1 MSIPRAGVN
10 KRLGPEMERKTHT
23 GPDMADQIA
32 GDTAPDTLNQT
43 PLAAPRGAGY
53 GWSAAPAPHSCG
65 YLVPKVLQLL
75 QGLGVKRVLDIGAGN
90 GALCAALSHAGHDVV
105 GLEPDLDGVALAR
118 EAAPQVLFEPV
129 GVEADPELLRQRH
142 GYFEAVVSTEVIE
155 HLHAPHRL
163 PALAAGMLQPG
174 GWLVV
179 TTPYHGYLK
188 NLALSLVNHWDQHH
202 TALWFGGH
210 VKFWSRRTLTQLL
223 RDNGFE
229 VIAFHGVGRLP
240 WLWKSM
246 VLVARR
252 CEGDV
257 GAGRVRGA

>member
-1 MSIPRAGVN
+1 MGIQ
-10 KRLGPEMERKTHT
+10 THS
-23 GPDMADQIA
+23 GPDMAAQSA
-32 GDTAPDTLNQT
+32 GDSAADSHNDM
-43 PLAAPRGAGY
+43 PLAALHGAGY
-53 GWSAAPAPHSCG
+53 GWSTAPAPHSCG

-75 QGLGVKRVLDIGAGN
+75 QSLGVKRVLDIGAGN

-105 GLEPDLDGVALAR
+105 GLEPDLDGLALAR
-118 EAAPQVLFEPV
+118 AAAPQVLFEAL

-142 GYFEAVVSTEVIE
+142 GYFQAVVSTEVIE

-163 PALAAGMLQPG
+163 PALAAGMLPPG

-188 NLALSLVNHWDQHH
+188 NLALALVNHWDQHH

-210 VKFWSRRTLTQLL
+210 VKFWSRRTLTLLL

-229 VIAFHGVGRLP
+229 VTAFHGVGRLP

>member
-1 MSIPRAGVN
+1 MATQ
-10 KRLGPEMERKTHT
+10 THS
-23 GPDMADQIA
+23 GPDMAAQSA
-32 GDTAPDTLNQT
+32 GDSAADSHNDM
-43 PLAAPRGAGY
+43 PLAALHGAGY
-53 GWSAAPAPHSCG
+53 GWSTAPAPHSCG

-75 QGLGVKRVLDIGAGN
+75 QSLGVKRVLDIGAGN

-105 GLEPDLDGVALAR
+105 GLEPDLDGLALAR
-118 EAAPQVLFEPV
+118 AAAPQVLFEAL

-163 PALAAGMLQPG
+163 PALAAGMLPPG

-188 NLALSLVNHWDQHH
+188 NLALALVNHWDQHH

-210 VKFWSRRTLTQLL
+210 VKFWSRRTLTLLL

-229 VIAFHGVGRLP
+229 VTAFHGVGRLP

>member
-1 MSIPRAGVN
+1 MG
-10 KRLGPEMERKTHT
+10 THSN
-23 GPDMADQIA
+23 AEI
-32 GDTAPDTLNQT
+32 
-43 PLAAPRGAGY
+43 GAGHDDRSDTTPGISSQVPLVAPQRAAY
-53 GWSAAPAPHSCG
+53 GWLVAGAPHSCG

-75 QGLGVKRVLDIGAGN
+75 QRLGVKRVLDIGAGN
-90 GALCAALSHAGHDVV
+90 GALCAAMVRAGHEVV
-105 GLEPDLDGVALAR
+105 GLEPDANGVALAR
-118 EAAPQVLFEPV
+118 AAAPRAVFDQL

-163 PALAAGMLQPG
+163 VALAAALLLPG
-174 GWLVV
+174 GWLVLS
-179 TTPYHGYLK
+179 TPYHGYLK
-188 NLALSLVNHWDQHH
+188 NLALSLFNHWDHHH

-210 VKFWSRRTLTQLL
+210 VKFWSRHTLTQLL

-229 VIAFHGVGRLP
+229 VVAFHGVGRLP

-252 CEGDV
+252 NEGDV
-257 GAGRVRGA
+257 GAGRARGA

>member
-1 MSIPRAGVN
+1 MGTHGNAGI
-10 KRLGPEMERKTHT
+10 GT
-23 GPDMADQIA
+23 GPSEWS
-32 GDTAPDTLNQT
+32 DTTPGIGTAV
-43 PLAAPRGAGY
+43 PLAAPQRAAY

-75 QGLGVKRVLDIGAGN
+75 QGLRVHRVLDIGAGN
-90 GALCAALSHAGHDVV
+90 GALCAALSRAGHDVV
-105 GLEPDLDGVALAR
+105 GLEPDLQGVALAR
-118 EAAPQVLFEPV
+118 AAAPRAVFEQV
-129 GVEADPELLRQRH
+129 GVEADPDVLRQRH
-142 GYFEAVVSTEVIE
+142 GCFEAVVSTEVIE

-163 PALAAGMLQPG
+163 PALAAGLLPPG

-188 NLALSLVNHWDQHH
+188 NLALSLFNHWDHHH

-210 VKFWSRRTLTQLL
+210 VKFWSRHTLTQLL
-223 RDNGFE
+223 QDNGFE
-229 VIAFHGVGRLP
+229 VVAFHGVGRLP

-252 CEGDV
+252 LEGDV
-257 GAGRVRGA
+257 GAGRARGA